1 MKQNKGNWRDKQ
13 MGSGAPRNESEG
25 GVKTEQ
31 LALVNS
37 RCPMTGNAINA
48 NDISRD
54 MTANFD
60 GQTVGFCCAQC
71 VSEWEQLSDEEKQ
84 DRLDDVM

>member
-1 MKQNKGNWRDKQ
+1 MKQNKGDWRDKQ
-13 MGSGAPRNESEG
+13 AGSGASTNQSG
-25 GVKTEQ
+25 GATKTEQ
-31 LALVNS
+31 LQLVNS

-48 NDISRD
+48 SDISRD
-54 MTANFD
+54 MTANFQ
-60 GQTVGFCCAQC
+60 GQTVGFCSDEC